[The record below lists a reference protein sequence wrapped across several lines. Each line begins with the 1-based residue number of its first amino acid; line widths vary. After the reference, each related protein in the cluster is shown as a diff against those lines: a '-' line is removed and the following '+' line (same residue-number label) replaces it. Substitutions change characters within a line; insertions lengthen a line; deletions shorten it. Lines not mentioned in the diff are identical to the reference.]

1 MSTFLFPIVNQF
13 VTIGL
18 SPKLSINFATKYNS
32 CLIKQQE
39 KTETVKITFKL
50 CMHGTWGKWIFQYQ
64 LTSFS

>member
-13 VTIGL
+13 VTIIGL
-18 SPKLSINFATKYNS
+18 SPKLTINFATKYNS

-50 CMHGTWGKWIFQYQ
+50 CMHGT
-64 LTSFS
+64 